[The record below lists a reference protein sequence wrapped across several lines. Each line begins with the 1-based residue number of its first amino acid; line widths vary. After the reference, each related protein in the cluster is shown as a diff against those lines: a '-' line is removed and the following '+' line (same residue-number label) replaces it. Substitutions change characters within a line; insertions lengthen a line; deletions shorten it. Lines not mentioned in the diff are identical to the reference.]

1 MAGSFLIGAAHVG
14 ALIDQH
20 GLLVGIGYQKAPK
33 THEPAQFDPAT
44 GFPKAGYFCLIDK
57 PDDAPPRQ
65 LFNVDMNNNALF
77 SAVPD
82 CDNNMLFLQ
91 QGIPFDALYVASCPK
106 GAAFSI
112 TTVGR

>member
-1 MAGSFLIGAAHVG
+1 MAGNFLIGAAHVG

-33 THEPAQFDPAT
+33 AHEPAQFDPAS
-44 GFPKAGYFCLIDK
+44 GLPKAGYFCLIDK
-57 PDDAPPRQ
+57 PEFGPPRQ
-65 LFNVDMNNNALF
+65 LFNAEMNSNAIY
-77 SAVPD
+77 SPVPD
-82 CDNNMLFLQ
+82 CDTNMLFHQ
-91 QGIPFDALYVASCPK
+91 IGIPFDFLYVQSCPK